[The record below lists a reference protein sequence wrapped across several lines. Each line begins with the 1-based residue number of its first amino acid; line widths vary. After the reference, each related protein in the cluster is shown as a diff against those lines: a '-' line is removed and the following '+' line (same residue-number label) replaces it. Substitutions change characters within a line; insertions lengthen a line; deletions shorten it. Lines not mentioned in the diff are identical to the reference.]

1 MNKTSQFFII
11 FFIMYSMLSSIK
23 MYIGGNLNWVIQ
35 IILLGIALMA
45 SLAASIVPIKKIIYV
60 KLQYLL
66 HYKLLILGWLL
77 FMSGITI
84 AGIMNHGIGLYTL
97 IKYSLFIVVFLAMI
111 IISVSP
117 IILEKALSITLMVS
131 LLPLL
136 LLGLLRETDALVVF
150 ADGRMG
156 WFASWPGIIWKIG
169 AFIWPLAVWRL
180 LKQPN
185 WINILL
191 AFSSVLVISL
201 DGSRTSI
208 VWMILVTISLIS
220 ITIFIHKRLHRFR
233 TYLCLILVAVVP
245 FFVIQPTLLGWVSG
259 YYDQYITQSI
269 SNTDNALSITSDIT
283 LEKSHKGSNE
293 SVAYRLVEGDNSV
306 RLHMLEAGWK
316 TTLEKFP
323 WGNGFG
329 STRVDD
335 FGTNSVIHMTYLQL
349 LADEGILSLIGYLLF
364 LLTPLYYG
372 VRFIIQNR
380 ELFAERFEFMLC
392 PLSIITLYLFIG
404 IFHPLSN
411 ELTEWAIVLT
421 AISSVVNYVPY
432 RN

>member
-1 MNKTSQFFII
+1 MTS
-11 FFIMYSMLSSIK
+11 LT
-23 MYIGGNLNWVIQ
+23 
-35 IILLGIALMA
+35 
-45 SLAASIVPIKKIIYV
+45 ASIVPIKKVLYV
-60 KLQYLL
+60 RLQYLV

-77 FMSGITI
+77 FMAGIAI

-97 IKYSLFIVVFLAMI
+97 IKYSLFIVVFSSLI

-117 IILEKALSITLMVS
+117 IILEKALAITLMVS

-136 LLGLLRETDALVVF
+136 FLALLRETDALVVF

-156 WFASWPGIIWKIG
+156 WVASWPGIIWKIG
-169 AFIWPLAVWRL
+169 AFIWPLAVWHL
-180 LKQPN
+180 LNQPN
-185 WINILL
+185 KMNILF
-191 AFSSVLVISL
+191 AFSSVLVMSL

-208 VWMILVTISLIS
+208 VWMVLVTISLVGIA
-220 ITIFIHKRLHRFR
+220 TFIHKRLHSLR
-233 TYLCLILVAVVP
+233 TYLYLILVAVLP

-259 YYDQYITQSI
+259 YYDQHITQSI
-269 SNTDNALSITSDIT
+269 NNHIDNSLSITSDIT
-283 LEKSHKGSNE
+283 LEKSHNGSNE

-306 RLHMLEAGWK
+306 RLHMLKAGWK

-335 FGTNSVIHMTYLQL
+335 FGANSVIHMTYLQL
-349 LADEGILSLIGYLLF
+349 LADEGIVSLIGYLLF
-364 LLTPLYYG
+364 LITPLYYG
-372 VRFIIQNR
+372 VKFITQKR

-421 AISSVVNYVPY
+421 AIASVVTHVPH
-432 RN
+432 RH